1 MSYIKNF
8 TTTYTFSGKTYKIT
22 APARF
27 DAETDQPIYDAE
39 LDERATEM
47 ARQAYRDDVGLV
59 SPADLKSF
67 RNKFG
72 LSQRDLAKLTG
83 LSMNTVALYEAGAFP
98 SEDDNKLLKDLLY
111 TSKLP
116 SQIPLKEPKKS
127 SKFTAKQLANWLRV
141 ENYFCHEQDAEKPIE
156 EAFNDYNLV
165 SQDSETCQL
174 LRVEIEGGSGSNPW
188 SSPLH

>member
-8 TTTYTFSGKTYKIT
+8 TTEYSFGEKIYKIT
-22 APARF
+22 ALARF

-47 ARQAYRDDVGLV
+47 ARQAYRDDMGLV
-59 SPADLKSF
+59 SPADLKNF

-72 LSQRDLAKLTG
+72 LSQHDLAKITG
-83 LSMNTVALYEAGAFP
+83 LNVNTVALYEAGAFP
-98 SEDDNKLLKDLLY
+98 SEDDNKLLKDLLS
-111 TSKLP
+111 TGPLP
-116 SQIPLKEPKKS
+116 GQNPLKESKNS

-141 ENYFCHEQDAEKPIE
+141 EKYFFHELENEKPTE

-174 LRVEIEGGSGSNPW
+174 QRAGIER
-188 SSPLH
+188 